1 MFNFSDYLFLYQNG
15 KQTVM
20 KTRLILISMMLV
32 SFMTS
37 CSNAVSVI
45 WTEGETDPATGRA
58 VNVITVVNAPE
69 GTDWALWMTS
79 NHMVAGTV
87 DGTEGTIEMHHGCL
101 YKMTPADREGKD
113 LTVIYTD
120 RPLQRHCWAPEG
132 FVLEHNGK
140 TKALKVEYE
149 FLESEDIPDFPYNQ
163 VETQVWDM
171 VPSLKNVIPAE
182 ETTVVAEMPE
192 VIMVQNDKAG
202 WYRITLDGK
211 CTVEA
216 ADEDGAYYAKVTLDN
231 LKRNAGGNEIPNMV
245 VEDWPDFGYR
255 GFMLDISRNFTTKD
269 NILKFIDLLGHYK
282 ASVLHLHFGDD
293 EGWRLEIGKF
303 PELTSYGAYHAFP
316 QKNEAGEYVEVE
328 ALMPSYNG
336 SIDPKDMTSSANGHL
351 TKEDYIEIIKHA
363 WNHRIQVIP
372 EFDTPGHSRAAIKAM
387 EAYAKRTGDNSYLL
401 SDPKDVSEYE
411 SVQYYRDNAINVAL
425 PSTYRFIEVVFDEII
440 AYHKEAGV
448 PLPAIHVGGDE
459 VPEGAWVGS
468 PDCQHVMA
476 QRGWTDVE
484 LLKSYYIENVLD
496 IAEAKGVMIS
506 GWQELVMDL
515 EDHVYDRLKKNLYS
529 VNFWHTGSGQEEYP
543 YRYANDGVPVILSNM
558 TNTYVDFAYTP
569 DKKERGLSWGGFVD
583 ERRSFSLLPYDI
595 YRSVRWDDDGKIR
608 DISRLPEGKEPLEAR
623 QNIIGVQAQLWT
635 ETVRNFDHVTSYV
648 FPKVCGV
655 FERAWNASPSWEE
668 TLKADDPVF
677 MAELDRYYSTVVS
690 HEMPYYEDMGIA
702 YRHRE

>member
-1 MFNFSDYLFLYQNG
+1 MKNRFIFFL
-15 KQTVM
+15 
-20 KTRLILISMMLV
+20 LMLV
-32 SFMTS
+32 SFVTS
-37 CSNAVSVI
+37 CSDSVSVI
-45 WTEGETDPATGRA
+45 WTEGETDPETGRA

-79 NHMVAGTV
+79 NHMAAKEVE
-87 DGTEGTIEMHHGCL
+87 GTEGTIEMHHGCL
-101 YKMTPADREGKD
+101 YKMTPTEHKGKD
-113 LTVIYTD
+113 LIVLYTD

-132 FVLEHNGK
+132 FVLEHRGK
-140 TKALKVEYE
+140 TKALKAEYV
-149 FLESEDIPDFPYNQ
+149 FLDSEDIPDFPYNH
-163 VETQVWDM
+163 VETEVWDM
-171 VPSLKNVIPAE
+171 VPSLKNVSVSQGK
-182 ETTVVAEMPE
+182 TVVEGMPE
-192 VIMVQNDKAG
+192 VVMVKNDRKG
-202 WYRITLDGK
+202 WYRITIDGNCK
-211 CTVEA
+211 VEA

-231 LKRNAGGNEIPNMV
+231 LRRNAGSNEIPNMV
-245 VEDWPDFGYR
+245 IEDWPDLSYR
-255 GFMLDISRNFTTKD
+255 GFMLDISRNFTSKD

-282 ASVLHLHFGDD
+282 VSVLHLHFGDD

-303 PELTSYGAYHAFP
+303 PELTSFGAFHAFP
-316 QKNEAGEYVEVE
+316 QKDADGQYVEVE

-336 SIDPKDMTSSANGHL
+336 SINPKDMSSTANGYL
-351 TKEDYIEIIKHA
+351 SKSDYIEILKHA
-363 WNHRIQVIP
+363 WKHRIQVIP

-387 EAYAKRTGDNSYLL
+387 EKYAERTGDNSYLL
-401 SDPKDVSEYE
+401 SDPDDVSEYM

-440 AYHKEAGV
+440 AYHNEAGV

-468 PDCQHVMA
+468 PACQHVMA
-476 QRGWTDVE
+476 RRGWTNVE

-496 IAEAKGVMIS
+496 IAESRGVKLA

-515 EDHVYDRLKKNLYS
+515 EDHVYDRLKQNLYS
-529 VNFWHTGSGQEEYP
+529 INFWHTGSGQEEYP

-595 YRSVRWDDDGKIR
+595 YRSVRWSDHGRMR
-608 DISRLPEGKEPLEAR
+608 DISRLPEGKESLMER
-623 QNIIGVQAQLWT
+623 QNIVGVQAQLWT

-655 FERAWNASPSWEE
+655 FERAWNASPSWEG
-668 TLKADDPVF
+668 TTQADDPAF
-677 MAELDRYYSTVVS
+677 MAELDRYYSTVVD
-690 HEMPYYEDMGIA
+690 HEMPYYEQQGIA
-702 YRHRE
+702 YRQRKN

>member
-1 MFNFSDYLFLYQNG
+1 
-15 KQTVM
+15 M

-32 SFMTS
+32 SFLTS

-79 NHMVAGTV
+79 NHMAAGAV
-87 DGTEGTIEMHHGCL
+87 EGTEGTIEMHHGCL
-101 YKMTPADREGKD
+101 YKMTPSEREGKD

-140 TKALKVEYE
+140 TKALKAEYV

-171 VPSLKNVIPAE
+171 VPSLKSVSPAE
-182 ETTVVAEMPE
+182 GTTVVSEMPE
-192 VIMVQNDKAG
+192 VMMVQNEKLG
-202 WYRITLDGK
+202 WYRITLDGTCK
-211 CTVEA
+211 VEA
-216 ADEDGAYYAKVTLDN
+216 ADEDGAYYAEVTLDN
-231 LKRNAGGNEIPNMV
+231 LKRNAGGNELPNMV
-245 VEDWPDFGYR
+245 IEDWPDFGYR
-255 GFMLDISRNFTTKD
+255 GFMLDISRNFTTKE
-269 NILKFIDLLGHYK
+269 NIMKFIDLLGHYK

-336 SIDPKDMTSSANGHL
+336 SIDPKDLTSSANGHL
-351 TKEDYIEIIKHA
+351 TKEDYIEILKHA
-363 WNHRIQVIP
+363 WKHRISIIP

-387 EAYAKRTGDNSYLL
+387 EAYAKRTGDSSYLL
-401 SDPKDVSEYE
+401 SDPNDASQYE

-468 PDCQHVMA
+468 PDCQHIMA
-476 QRGWTDVE
+476 QRGWTNVE
-484 LLKSYYIENVLD
+484 LLKSYYVENVLD
-496 IAEAKGVMIS
+496 IAEAKGVKIS

-529 VNFWHTGSGQEEYP
+529 INFWHTGSGQEEYP

-595 YRSVRWDDDGKIR
+595 YRSVRWDDDGNIR
-608 DISRLPEGKEPLEAR
+608 DISRLPEGKEPLKVRE
-623 QNIIGVQAQLWT
+623 NIVGVQAQLWT

-655 FERAWNASPSWEE
+655 FERAWNASPSWEG
-668 TLKADDPVF
+668 TVKADDAVF
-677 MAELDRYYSTVVS
+677 MEELDRYYSTVVS

-702 YRHRE
+702 YRHRK